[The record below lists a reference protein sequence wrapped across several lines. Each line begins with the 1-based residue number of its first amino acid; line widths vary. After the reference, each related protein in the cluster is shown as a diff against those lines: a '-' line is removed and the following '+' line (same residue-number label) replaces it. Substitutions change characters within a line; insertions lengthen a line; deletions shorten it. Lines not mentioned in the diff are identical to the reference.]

1 MIPTHTLK
9 RTVLIGLG
17 GTGKDALLHAKR
29 KYMETFG
36 EVPPLVSFLVIDTTN
51 DNASSIPATRPD
63 GTVEDVKLKASE
75 LLHIVARGASS
86 LPKVNDEIREWWP
99 AKASLKSN
107 ILSGAGQVR
116 ALGRLALFANA
127 RLVYDTLR
135 NTLASARDYANVRT
149 EADARAI
156 YESMSPN
163 LTVCV
168 AGSIAGG
175 TGSGT
180 FLDVALI
187 LRDLL
192 SDEDQ
197 LFGYLVLPDIFTP
210 NPGTQNV
217 EPNAYGALLELD
229 HLMTRDDTW
238 SYSFGGRKITVNK
251 KPFDMAF
258 LVNRQNRAGKT
269 FNDKENLSELIGLG
283 MFLAGGPLG
292 KEQADIFD
300 NIVVQLTEGQGKFY
314 GKTAHYAGFGAA
326 ELQFDPGSLDAQR
339 SARTL
344 QDALAFLSAS
354 TRTPSLKLPSFDVP
368 AAPKDTGTLRLSV
381 PSVQEEASRWPAMA
395 SELRTAV
402 TSRRAIRLRE
412 RQHELDALQAALDS
426 ELQAL
431 FEQGHTFNDL
441 IGALDAVRGD
451 LNRRASAQE
460 TERVDRDQALEEL
473 IERSSAAVSGNSQ
486 AQKPQNNFLRKSPE
500 GTPALT
506 RRSLDSLSLAADAA
520 GDATASVEQLRL
532 LAHRVDERRAAL
544 VESRER
550 LTRWFTDRLAQQGR
564 AGPGRRAE
572 TRPFTLVVPPAYLP
586 QAALKQTHDAGQ
598 AAELLRA
605 VGLQRL
611 EQPQATSA
619 LQAAFQSQQAA
630 DLSGWLSGAV
640 TQAPGTP
647 QRSEVERTFRELDA
661 ISAPCWDY
669 QDAWVSNPAV
679 GHLEQLNILG
689 VDNRREQ
696 HPVFHPTIQ
705 DVFAGHLHKFQTV
718 STGDPQ
724 RVILYKIEAA
734 IPAFALANAQL
745 YREKYM
751 MQKDNVSYHIHRDWE
766 GLPDLAPLPD
776 QAEAMG
782 LWVRARVTGRLRVKD
797 GRYQYASDRD
807 GTERWFDLG
816 RNAPEAFTALGSN
829 FFLFKE
835 LERHVEQAWQAQPE
849 QAVQENLQRFIS
861 LSEKLAEDAER
872 PAVERDVFDRQL
884 STALVLLERVRR
896 GQAFQIPD
904 DFEPVTY

>member
-29 KYMETFG
+29 KYIETFG

-51 DNASSIPATRPD
+51 DNASSIPATHPD

-149 EADARAI
+149 ASDARAI

-339 SARTL
+339 SARIL
-344 QDALAFLSAS
+344 QDALTFLSAT

-368 AAPKDTGTLRLSV
+368 PMSEVPGSLRLQA
-381 PSVQEEASRWPAMA
+381 PSAQEEASRWPALT
-395 SELRTAV
+395 SQLRAAV
-402 TSRRAIRLRE
+402 TGTRDARLRD
-412 RQHELDALQAALDS
+412 RQLELTALQASLDA
-426 ELQAL
+426 ELPSL
-431 FEQGHTFNDL
+431 FAQGYTFNDL
-441 IGALDAVRGD
+441 ISALDAVRSD
-451 LNRRASAQE
+451 LNRRASEQDGE
-460 TERVDRDQALEEL
+460 VEKREQALGEH
-473 IERSSAAVSGNSQ
+473 IDRVSRAVEANTQ
-486 AQKPQNNFLRKSPE
+486 TQKNQGGFLRKAQEVS
-500 GTPALT
+500 PALT
-506 RRSLDSLSLAADAA
+506 RRSLDSLIQEALSA
-520 GDATASVEQLRL
+520 GDAAAAAEQFRL
-532 LAHRVDERRAAL
+532 LAQR
-544 VESRER
+544 VESRRVALTETRER
-550 LTRWFTDRLAQQGR
+550 LSTWFMARVNQQGR
-564 AGPGRRAE
+564 PMPGRRAE

-586 QAALKQTHDAGQ
+586 QTALSQIHDDRQ

-605 VGLQRL
+605 VTLHGL
-611 EQPQATSA
+611 EHPQAAGT
-619 LQAAFQSQQAA
+619 LQTTFQSQQAA
-630 DLSGWLSGAV
+630 DLRGWLHGAV
-640 TQAPGTP
+640 IQAPGTP
-647 QRSEVERTFRELDA
+647 QRNEVERTFRELDA

-689 VDNRREQ
+689 IDNRREP

-718 STGDPQ
+718 STSDPQ

-734 IPAFALANAQL
+734 IPAFALANAQV

-751 MQKDNVSYHIHRDWE
+751 IQKDNVSYHIHRDWE
-766 GLPDLAPLPD
+766 SLPDLTPLPD
-776 QAEAMG
+776 QTEAMT
-782 LWVRARVTGRLRVKD
+782 LWVRARVTGQLRVKE
-797 GRYQYASDRD
+797 GHYQYVSDRE
-807 GTERWFDLG
+807 GSERWYDLG
-816 RNAPEAFTALGSN
+816 RNASESFDALCGN

-835 LERHVEQAWQAQPE
+835 LERLVEQRWRAQPE
-849 QAVQENLQRFIS
+849 QTVLENLERFIHVS
-861 LSEKLAEDAER
+861 KKLAEDTQR
-872 PAVERDVFDRQL
+872 PASEREVFDRQL
-884 STALVLLERVRR
+884 SSALALLERVQR

>member
-29 KYMETFG
+29 KYIETFG

-63 GTVEDVKLKASE
+63 GSVEDVKLKASE

-149 EADARAI
+149 GADARAI

-238 SYSFGGRKITVNK
+238 SYPFGGRRITVRK

-269 FNDKENLSELIGLG
+269 FNDKENLSELIGMG

-326 ELQFDPGSLDAQR
+326 ELQFEPGSLDAQR

-344 QDALAFLSAS
+344 QDALTFLSAT
-354 TRTPSLKLPSFDVP
+354 TRTPALKLPLLDVP
-368 AAPKDTGTLRLSV
+368 AAPEDAGNLRFEV
-381 PSVQEEASRWPAMA
+381 PGVHEEAGRWSAIA
-395 SELRTAV
+395 ADLRAAI
-402 TSRRAIRLRE
+402 TSTRGARLRE
-412 RQHELDALQAALDS
+412 RQHELTALETALES
-426 ELQAL
+426 ELQSLFAQGYTFSDLVAAL
-431 FEQGHTFNDL
+431 N
-441 IGALDAVRGD
+441 AVHSD
-451 LNRRASAQE
+451 LNKRIAAQE
-460 TERVDRDQALEEL
+460 ATSETLRQGLDDQLEKTGRNVE
-473 IERSSAAVSGNSQ
+473 SNAQ
-486 AQKPQNNFLRKSPE
+486 AQKPQGGFLRKAAEVSPV
-500 GTPALT
+500 LN
-506 RRSLDSLSLAADAA
+506 RRGLDRMALAAVTV
-520 GDATASVEQLRL
+520 GDASASAEQLRL
-532 LAHRVDERRAAL
+532 LAQRIVARRDRL
-544 VESRER
+544 SESRER
-550 LTRWFTDRLAQQGR
+550 LSRWFTDRLAQQGR
-564 AGPGRRAE
+564 TVHGPRTE
-572 TRPFTLVVPPAYLP
+572 NRPFTLVVPPAYLP
-586 QAALKQTHDAGQ
+586 QTALKQSHDPEQ
-598 AAELLRA
+598 AAALLRA
-605 VGLQRL
+605 LTLPAL
-611 EQPQATSA
+611 EQPQPAGV

-630 DLSGWLSGAV
+630 DLRGWLSGAV

-689 VDNRREQ
+689 VENRRDA

-734 IPAFALANAQL
+734 IPAFALANAQV

-751 MQKDNVSYHIHRDWE
+751 MQRDNASYHIHREWE
-766 GLPDLAPLPD
+766 ALPDLAPLPD
-776 QAEAMG
+776 QAEAMD
-782 LWVRARVTGRLRVKD
+782 LWVRARITGRVRVKD
-797 GRYQYASDRD
+797 GRYQYASDRE
-807 GTERWFDLG
+807 GSERWYDLG
-816 RNAPEAFTALGSN
+816 RNVPDAFSALGSN

-835 LERHVEQAWQAQPE
+835 LERLVEQLWQAQPE
-849 QAVQENLQRFIS
+849 HTVQQNLERFVAAS
-861 LSEKLAEDAER
+861 RKLADDAER
-872 PAVERDVFDRQL
+872 SAAERDVFERQFG
-884 STALVLLERVRR
+884 SAQALLDRVRR